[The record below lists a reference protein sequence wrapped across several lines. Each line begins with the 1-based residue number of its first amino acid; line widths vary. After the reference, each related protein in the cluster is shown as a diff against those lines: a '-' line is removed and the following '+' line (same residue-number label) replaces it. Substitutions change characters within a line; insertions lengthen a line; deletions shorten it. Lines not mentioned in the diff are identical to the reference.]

1 MSVGYRGAAVASS
14 LAALVLVAVTGCAG
28 GGASKYAGSYK
39 RDLYGEGEVQMKLA
53 SDGTVDLTLPAPRW
67 ADNPNMTG
75 KAAFKG
81 DTLVFP
87 ADSAVKCAAAEA
99 RYVFSASGDSV
110 QVSGVGMDGC
120 GARHAALEGAW
131 KKS

>member
-1 MSVGYRGAAVASS
+1 MPVGYRGVVVASS
-14 LAALVLVAVTGCAG
+14 VAALALIAVTAC
-28 GGASKYAGSYK
+28 GGAGKYAGSYK
-39 RDLYGEGEVQMKLA
+39 RELYSEGDVLMKLGT
-53 SDGTVDLTLPAPRW
+53 DGTVELTLPAPRW
-67 ADNPNMTG
+67 ADSPNMTG
-75 KAAFKG
+75 KASFKG

-87 ADSAVKCAAAEA
+87 ADTAIKCAAAEA
-99 RYVFSASGDSV
+99 RYVFSVNGDEV

>member
-1 MSVGYRGAAVASS
+1 MSVGYRGTAVASS
-14 LAALVLVAVTGCAG
+14 LAALALVLVTACE

-53 SDGTVDLTLPAPRW
+53 NDGTVELTLPAPRW
-67 ADNPNMTG
+67 ADSPNMRG

-87 ADSAVKCAAAEA
+87 ADSAVKCAGAEA
-99 RYVFSASGDSV
+99 RYVFTKSGEDM
-110 QVSGVGMDGC
+110 QVSGIGADGC
-120 GARHAALEGAW
+120 GARHAALVGAW

>member
-14 LAALVLVAVTGCAG
+14 LAALALVAVIGCA
-28 GGASKYAGSYK
+28 GGASKYAGNYK
-39 RDLYGEGEVQMKLA
+39 RDLFGEGEVQMKLA

-87 ADSAVKCAAAEA
+87 ADSSVKCATAEA
-99 RYVFSASGDSV
+99 RYVFSASGDEIH
-110 QVSGVGMDGC
+110 VSGVGMDGC

>member
-14 LAALVLVAVTGCAG
+14 LAVLVLVAVTGCAG
-28 GGASKYAGSYK
+28 GSKYAGSYK

-53 SDGTVDLTLPAPRW
+53 GDGTVNLTLPAPRW
-67 ADNPNMTG
+67 ADNPNITS
-75 KAAFKG
+75 KATFKG

-87 ADSAVKCAAAEA
+87 ADSAMKCAAAEA
-99 RYVFSASGDSV
+99 RYVFSQSEGGL

>member
-1 MSVGYRGAAVASS
+1 MPVGYRGVVVVSS
-14 LAALVLVAVTGCAG
+14 VAALALVAVTAC
-28 GGASKYAGSYK
+28 GGAGKYAGSYK
-39 RDLYGEGEVQMKLA
+39 RELYGEGDVLLKLGT
-53 SDGTVDLTLPAPRW
+53 DGTVELTLPAPRW
-67 ADNPNMTG
+67 ADSPNMTG
-75 KAAFKG
+75 KASFKG

-87 ADSAVKCAAAEA
+87 ADTAIKCASSEA
-99 RYVFSASGDSV
+99 RYVFSASGEDT

>member
-1 MSVGYRGAAVASS
+1 MPVGYRGVVVASS
-14 LAALVLVAVTGCAG
+14 VAALALVAVTAC
-28 GGASKYAGSYK
+28 GGAGKYAGSYK
-39 RDLYGEGEVQMKLA
+39 RELYGEGDVLMKLG
-53 SDGTVDLTLPAPRW
+53 SDGTVELTLPAPRW

-75 KAAFKG
+75 KASFKG

-87 ADSAVKCAAAEA
+87 ADTAIKCAAAEA
-99 RYVFSASGDSV
+99 HYVFSASGDEV

>member
-1 MSVGYRGAAVASS
+1 MSVGYRGAVVASS
-14 LAALVLVAVTGCAG
+14 LAALTLVVATGCGEGAG
-28 GGASKYAGSYK
+28 KYAGNYK
-39 RDLYGEGEVQMKLA
+39 RDLFGEGEVQMKLA
-53 SDGTVDLTLPAPRW
+53 RDGTVELTLPAPRW

-99 RYVFSASGDSV
+99 RYVFSQSGDEV
-110 QVSGVGMDGC
+110 QVSGVGADGC
-120 GARHAALEGAW
+120 GARHAALVGAW
-131 KKS
+131 KKG

>member
-1 MSVGYRGAAVASS
+1 
-14 LAALVLVAVTGCAG
+14 
-28 GGASKYAGSYK
+28 
-39 RDLYGEGEVQMKLA
+39 MKLA

-67 ADNPNMTG
+67 ADSPNMTG

-99 RYVFSASGDSV
+99 RYVFSAAGDSV

-120 GARHAALEGAW
+120 GARHVALEGAW

>member
-1 MSVGYRGAAVASS
+1 
-14 LAALVLVAVTGCAG
+14 
-28 GGASKYAGSYK
+28 YK

-75 KAAFKG
+75 KASFKG

-87 ADSAVKCAAAEA
+87 ADSSVKCAAAEA
-99 RYVFSASGDSV
+99 RYVFSAAGDSV
-110 QVSGVGMDGC
+110 QVSGIGADGC

>member
-1 MSVGYRGAAVASS
+1 MPVGYRGVAVAFSV
-14 LAALVLVAVTGCAG
+14 AALALVAVTAC
-28 GGASKYAGSYK
+28 GGAAKHAGNYK
-39 RDLYGEGEVQMKLA
+39 RELYSEGDVVMKVG
-53 SDGTVDLTLPAPRW
+53 SDGTVELTLPAPRW
-67 ADNPNMTG
+67 ADNPTMSA
-75 KAAFKG
+75 KASFKG

-87 ADSAVKCAAAEA
+87 ADTAMKCASQEA
-99 RYVFSASGDSV
+99 RYVFGATGEEV